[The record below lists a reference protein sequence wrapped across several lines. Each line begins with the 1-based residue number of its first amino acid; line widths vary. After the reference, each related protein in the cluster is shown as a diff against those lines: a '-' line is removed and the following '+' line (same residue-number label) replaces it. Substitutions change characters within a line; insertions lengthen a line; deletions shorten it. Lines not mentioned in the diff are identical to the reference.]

1 MNRRRDAQRATF
13 TPPRYGPQAIRHLR
27 VADPTLGPIL
37 DQVGAFR
44 PTWVPERFA
53 SLGYAILS
61 QQISTKAAA
70 SIRQRVLDLLEP
82 HGFAPQAILR
92 QTPATLRGC
101 GLSNQKATY
110 LLDLADKVSKGHLS
124 LESLHEHG
132 DEAVI
137 LQLTQVK
144 GIGRW
149 TAEMFLIFSLGRPD
163 VLPVD
168 DLGLRAAVKRLD
180 RLKDMPTKAE
190 VRDRGAAWKPYSS
203 VATWF
208 LWQSLRFPEAPE
220 LSVRA
225 RRLDIKKRK
234 PLS

>member
-1 MNRRRDAQRATF
+1 MKKYLDF
-13 TPPRYGPQAIRHLR
+13 TAPRFGPKAVRHLSE
-27 VADPTLGPIL
+27 ADPTLAPIFA
-37 DQVGAFR
+37 QVGPFK
-44 PTWVPERFA
+44 PNWVPERFSA
-53 SLGYAILS
+53 LGYAIVS

-70 SIRQRVLDLLEP
+70 SIRQRVIDLLQP
-82 HGFAPQAILR
+82 HGFAPHAILA
-92 QTPATLRGC
+92 QPFETLRGC
-101 GLSNQKATY
+101 GLSKQKTAY
-110 LLDLADKVSKGHLS
+110 LIDLADQVSKGS
-124 LESLHEHG
+124 VPLHEMHELD

-137 LQLTQVK
+137 EQLIQVK

-180 RLKDMPTKAE
+180 RLKEMPTKAE
-190 VRDRGAAWKPYSS
+190 VRERGTAWKPYSS
-203 VATWF
+203 VATWY

-225 RRLDIKKRK
+225 RRLDIKKRQRRA
-234 PLS
+234 